1 MRARQEGLCVDP
13 WGGVVKRMVLDPL
26 GSRGGLSSRLVI
38 PVSIGETLE
47 GTHTLVEI
55 VEKPCSDLL
64 AHTTEVCKVS
74 RGDELPA

>member
-1 MRARQEGLCVDP
+1 MRRSLGRCGEGN
-13 WGGVVKRMVLDPL
+13 GL
-26 GSRGGLSSRLVI
+26 GSIGLKWGCAEQAGNTCLGMRN
-38 PVSIGETLE
+38 LE